1 MIIDTL
7 IYLIKKDP
15 TYKRHFLKAIVWRL
29 LGSLDT
35 VVLGLIVTGKLD
47 IGLKIGGLEL
57 FTKILLYFIHER
69 IWQKITFGQNDFVI
83 RQQNKPLSKN
93 NLFKQ
98 YFAIEKSHREKQNAH
113 PAFTIWLTGLSGSG
127 KSTIASKLDQW
138 FFDQKIKSY
147 IIDGDNTRMGINN
160 DLNFTRE
167 GRKENIR
174 RVAEMAKLFNEAG
187 IIVISSFIS
196 PFEEDRKNAAQII
209 GVTNFSEIYISSSLE
224 TCIQRDT
231 KGLYKKA
238 MEGKIKDFTGIN
250 SPYEIPQKPELILQT
265 DNKSLPEVCEEL
277 ITWLE
282 NNKLFY
288 KKMEGVKIGK
298 ILR

>member
-1 MIIDTL
+1 M
-7 IYLIKKDP
+7 
-15 TYKRHFLKAIVWRL
+15 
-29 LGSLDT
+29 
-35 VVLGLIVTGKLD
+35 
-47 IGLKIGGLEL
+47 
-57 FTKILLYFIHER
+57 
-69 IWQKITFGQNDFVI
+69 
-83 RQQNKPLSKN
+83 
-93 NLFKQ
+93 
-98 YFAIEKSHREKQNAH
+98 
-113 PAFTIWLTGLSGSG
+113 
-127 KSTIASKLDQW
+127 
-138 FFDQKIKSY
+138 
-147 IIDGDNTRMGINN
+147 
-160 DLNFTRE
+160 NFTRE

-209 GVTNFSEIYISSSLE
+209 GVTKFSEIYISSSLE